1 MNKARGDMMNR
12 KIPILVALPLLAILL
27 FVSCSEEKAPTIL
40 RISVETVKAKL
51 DAGSNI
57 VIIDNRGQAAYDRDH
72 IAGAISIP
80 LSDMLDANGNALSPE
95 VITQRY
101 SDLQRYDEIITYCN

>member
-1 MNKARGDMMNR
+1 MMNR
-12 KIPILVALPLLAILL
+12 KIPILIALPLLAILL
-27 FVSCSEEKAPTIL
+27 FVSCAGEKAPTIL
-40 RISVETVKAKL
+40 RISVENVKAKL

-57 VIIDNRGQAAYDRDH
+57 VIVDNRAQSAYDRNH

-80 LSDMLDANGNALSPE
+80 LPDLVDANGNALSPD

-101 SDLQRYDEIITYCN
+101 SDLQRYDEIITYCD